1 MENAIETRGLT
12 RRFGDRLAVDALTL
26 EVPSGTVVGFLGPNG
41 AGKTTTVRMLA
52 ALVAPTSGTAVV
64 AGHRLGED
72 NDAIRSSIG
81 ILTESPG
88 IYASLTAR
96 QNLRFFGR
104 LHGLDDRLIDTRIDE
119 YMELL
124 GLEGRDRERA
134 GEYSKGMRQKLA
146 IARALLHDPSI
157 VFLDEPTSA
166 LDPESAHTV
175 RAFIRDLRSQGRT
188 VLLATHNLAEADEL
202 CDTIALF
209 RTRLMRLD
217 TPANLRAA
225 VSGRGVRVRLAATAA
240 AYAPAIAA
248 LPFVTG
254 VHVAAIAPGA
264 GAGTPGVESDT
275 LSVELADPP
284 VNTPELVRAIVE
296 AGAPV
301 LAIEPL
307 ASSLEEVYLQLMA
320 DAATSET
327 SAVNSVR
334 GEAA

>member
-1 MENAIETRGLT
+1 MENAIETRELT

-72 NDAIRSSIG
+72 NDAIRSAIG

-88 IYASLTAR
+88 IYGSLTAR
-96 QNLRFFGR
+96 QNLRFFAR
-104 LHGLDDRLIDTRIDE
+104 LHGLDDRRIDARIDE
-119 YMELL
+119 YMALL
-124 GLEGRDRERA
+124 GLDGRDRERA
-134 GEYSKGMRQKLA
+134 GEFSKGMRQKLA

-225 VSGRGVRVRLAATAA
+225 VSGRGVRVRLAVPAA
-240 AYAPAIAA
+240 VFEPAVAA
-248 LPFVTG
+248 LAFVTA
-254 VHVAAIAPGA
+254 VHVEA
-264 GAGTPGVESDT
+264 DT

-284 VNTPELVRAIVE
+284 VDTPELVRAIVE

-320 DAATSET
+320 DAATAET
-327 SAVNSVR
+327 SAANRVR
-334 GEAA
+334 AEAA